1 MLREEL
7 EPSSFSP
14 DVCDFLRLLHRH
26 GVKYLIVGGEA
37 VIYHG
42 YARLTGDIDFF
53 FEASAENCE
62 RLFMAL
68 SEFWEG
74 SVPGLAASDELL
86 RPGLIVQFGVP
97 PNRID
102 LLNLIGGVT
111 FGEAWPNRRTVMLK
125 GEREEVQI
133 YYLGLEDLIR
143 NKRAAGR
150 HKDLDDLHFLES
162 VRKSS

>member
-1 MLREEL
+1 
-7 EPSSFSP
+7 
-14 DVCDFLRLLHRH
+14 
-26 GVKYLIVGGEA
+26 VKYLIVGGEA

-53 FEASAENCE
+53 FEPSAENCA
-62 RLFMAL
+62 RLFTAL

-74 SVPGLAASDELL
+74 PVPGLAASDELL

-111 FGEAWPNRRTVMLK
+111 FGQAWPNRRIVVLK